1 MTSTDI
7 TLLPSS
13 QRLFNFFFSRSFFLS
28 PFLSPFF
35 SLKGVSKA
43 VFKGLSELLKY
54 LLQCIEEEFQKEPEA
69 TIFSAFLILRLAFC
83 IYLQPK
89 EPQSLMKQDSE
100 YSSPFSFLFSSRGS
114 ETAIHIS
121 SRGSSTSS
129 SSRSSPDGTPAHS
142 TLGTPVLKTSNL
154 ARHVSTSASTSSD
167 SSTPMPVRSRRSGY
181 VNIHSSS
188 PMIPNG
194 RISEELDQSDDLVD
208 RGVDLTPLRIDE
220 AGDGITSTATP
231 SNINTPV
238 HSVGEGSGCG
248 RAESEVQLSP
258 PHPDVGTSSPVEATQ
273 LTHETQNGVTRD
285 LTPSPNNT
293 SNISTA
299 DTPSP
304 QPVANHLPET
314 PPQRFSHRSESP
326 MSSSSKKQNRGWN
339 CPQSPTLFPPLP
351 EGLDLRGCT
360 FLYKDLMKTLGN
372 TRTFLLNRQFW
383 NVLFMSTVDMD
394 RNYLGW
400 NERTAELY
408 ER

>member
-1 MTSTDI
+1 M
-7 TLLPSS
+7 
-13 QRLFNFFFSRSFFLS
+13 
-28 PFLSPFF
+28 
-35 SLKGVSKA
+35 
-43 VFKGLSELLKY
+43 FKGLSDLLKY

-89 EPQSLMKQDSE
+89 DQQSLIKQDSE

-114 ETAIHIS
+114 ETPTHIS
-121 SRGSSTSS
+121 SRGSTNSASS

-154 ARHVSTSASTSSD
+154 ARHVSTSASTPSD
-167 SSTPMPVRSRRSGY
+167 SSTAMPVRSRRSGY
-181 VNIHSSS
+181 VNVHSSS

-208 RGVDLTPLRIDE
+208 RGVDLTPLRVDKDE
-220 AGDGITSTATP
+220 DGITSTATP
-231 SNINTPV
+231 SNISTPM
-238 HSVGEGSGCG
+238 HSVGEGSGSG

-258 PHPDVGTSSPVEATQ
+258 PRPDVGTNSPVEAAQ
-273 LTHETQNGVTRD
+273 LTHETLNGITRD
-285 LTPSPNNT
+285 LTPSPNNA

-304 QPVANHLPET
+304 QPIANHRPET
-314 PPQRFSHRSESP
+314 PPQQFSHRSESP
-326 MSSSSKKQNRGWN
+326 MSSSKKQNRGWN

-408 ER
+408 ERLVKLLRAFCLTPEIKEFR